1 MKKVCK
7 VYSIYMYSLSVYLVV
22 CLVAICVHF
31 EHTLTRIILWPFNLA
46 CVEVVK
52 INYFKLNFLDLGLF
66 PTL

>member
-31 EHTLTRIILWPFNLA
+31 EHTLTRIILWPF
-46 CVEVVK
+46 K
-52 INYFKLNFLDLGLF
+52 TGLC
-66 PTL
+66 